1 LTKRMFEVIV
11 QFLHTIYDI
20 EGVIKW
26 GGVIIICAI
35 IFAETGIFAGFFLP
49 GDSLLITAGILAA
62 AGLLNVWSLLFFVSL
77 AAVIGDQTGYYIGHK
92 MGKRLFRKEDSLLF
106 KKKHLEKA
114 KDFYDKHGPKTIV
127 LARFIPLVRTF
138 APAVA
143 GTASMDYK
151 TFVTYNI
158 VGGIVWVFATILGGF
173 FLGSLIPDIDRYLYL
188 VIGII
193 ILVSFIPL
201 IIEIIKIKNEQKH

>member
-1 LTKRMFEVIV
+1 MFEVIV

-127 LARFIPLVRTF
+127 LARFVPIIRTF
-138 APAVA
+138 APFVA
-143 GTASMDYK
+143 GIGKMSYK
-151 TFVTYNI
+151 KFLSYN
-158 VGGIVWVFATILGGF
+158 VSGGITWVAAFLLAGF
-173 FLGSLIPDIDRYLYL
+173 Y
-188 VIGII
+188 
-193 ILVSFIPL
+193 
-201 IIEIIKIKNEQKH
+201 

>member
-1 LTKRMFEVIV
+1 MFEVIV